1 MKEIKA
7 IKNILPFLKIF
18 PWTIPLIIILGIISS
33 IAEFIGIVLIIPIL
47 QPLQASTPSVT
58 SNPFLKYLDRL
69 FIDIPGEQ
77 RLVVIILCIV
87 AAILIKAIIYYTYL
101 NLSIWL
107 NARITHRLRSQLYQQ
122 LMNSNQNFWNNR
134 QSGDLIGT
142 LLRET
147 EAVGFS
153 LQYLIRLI
161 VDLCMILSY
170 GFMLLTIS
178 WKFTFFVTIA
188 LGIIFL
194 LIRQLTQKSQHIS
207 KEQVKINKQVHSLIM
222 EGMNGLKTIQLFRR
236 ESFET
241 HRFQQILTKQEY
253 WHLKVSKIAN
263 SIDPLFEGLGA
274 VLLAGILLIAINN
287 KISIAVTITFI
298 FMLYRLQPRVKSFDF
313 HRLQVML
320 RANSVID
327 VVHLLETSRQES
339 IQSGSIQFSSLKKGI
354 DLQSVT
360 FFYNNQEKPA
370 IDNVSIFLPKGQ
382 TIALVGYSGAG
393 KSTIINLIFRF
404 YDVTSGQIFIDD
416 YPLEDLDLASWR
428 RQIAMVSQDIYIF
441 NETIRDNIAYGR
453 PDATEAE
460 ILAAAKQAHAEEFI
474 LNLPEGY
481 NTYVGEKGIR
491 LSGGQKQRISIAR
504 AILCDPEILILD
516 EATNALDSISE
527 NLIQDAIKNLSKNR
541 TVIVIAH
548 RLSTIEQADQI
559 LVMDSGQVTEI
570 GNFQELIK
578 QNGLFSKLYQLQYK

>member
-7 IKNILPFLKIF
+7 IKNLLPFLKLF
-18 PWTIPLIIILGIISS
+18 PWTIPLIIVLGIISS

-58 SNPFLKYLDRL
+58 SNPFLKYLDTL
-69 FIDIPGEQ
+69 FIDIPSEQ

-87 AAILIKAIIYYTYL
+87 AAILIKALIYYTYL

-122 LMNSNQNFWNNR
+122 LMNSNQNFWNNH
-134 QSGDLIGT
+134 QSGALIGT

-161 VDLCMILSY
+161 VDMCMILSY
-170 GFMLLTIS
+170 GLMLLTIS

-194 LIRQLTQKSQHIS
+194 IIRQLTQKSQHIS
-207 KEQVKINKQVHSLIM
+207 KEQLKINKQVHSLIM

-241 HRFQQILTKQEY
+241 HRFQEILTKQEY
-253 WHLKVSKIAN
+253 WHIKVSQIAN

-287 KISIAVTITFI
+287 KISMAITITFI

-327 VVHLLETSRQES
+327 VVNLLETSRLEC
-339 IQSGSIQFSSLKKGI
+339 IQSGSIQFAGLKKGI

-370 IDNVSIFLPKGQ
+370 IDNVSLFLPKGQ

-460 ILAAAKQAHAEEFI
+460 ILAAAQQAHAEEFI

-481 NTYVGEKGIR
+481 NTWVGEKGVR